1 MTPEIEQK
9 IKDGTVTKADIKE
22 VIDQEGSLSVAI
34 QKLLSLNMFITAKS
48 LDEWEKMEKD
58 GKETEE
64 LKKEFVTAQNTFFKL
79 LHGF

>member
-9 IKDGTVTKADIKE
+9 IKNGTVTKADIKE

-64 LKKEFVTAQNTFFKL
+64 LKKKFVTAQNTFFKL

>member
-1 MTPEIEQK
+1 MPEIEHK

-64 LKKEFVTAQNTFFKL
+64 LKKEFVAAQNTFFKL

>member
-1 MTPEIEQK
+1 MPEIEHK

-58 GKETEE
+58 TEE
-64 LKKEFVTAQNTFFKL
+64 
-79 LHGF
+79 